1 MSLANIINSQIGRY
15 QIFERLGSGGM
26 ATVFRAEDTTLRRSV
41 AIKILR
47 ESLSFEP
54 TFTERF
60 KQEAQ
65 LIASLNHPNIVQ
77 VYDFDVIERNNEK
90 MVYMVMPYIVG
101 KTLASVLED
110 LRYEQSMLAQERVR
124 DIMLD
129 LCSALSY
136 AHVRGMVHRD
146 VKPSNI
152 LFDENNKA
160 ILTDFGI
167 AKLAQQQRGL
177 TQDGTIVGTPAYM
190 SPEQATGE
198 AIDGRSDIYA
208 LGIILFEMLTGR
220 TPFEDDGTVSV
231 LLKHV
236 QTPPPN
242 VTEFVPHI
250 SPYFDALVAHALAKN
265 PHDRYQTADEF
276 ATDIRAVFKGKP
288 STRQMTISGLAIN
301 EKIPSATRQVPLDGL
316 AKGASAQI
324 RPTTRIL
331 RTINTSII
339 KPAQQNPLTFVS
351 IGIALLALLLVAR
364 FSNATLQPTTIT
376 PTVQPNEL
384 VADSMT
390 STELF
395 GISNFDKA
403 DPMNG
408 EWQQNADGM
417 VSRMIVDGKYEL
429 NNIMADTASVTL
441 FNPMHIYQNV
451 RITMDAKLLDNSA
464 ENSGYGVI
472 FRYQDNDNYNVFAV
486 DGASRFSLWTRE
498 NGQWRELRDAESN
511 WSESRV
517 IQPIGRSNI
526 ITLNVYEDSISG
538 YVNGTRLVFM
548 TDTTFS
554 EGAVGIYMATPS
566 DGQANVSVETYTIS
580 QADNPVQSMTADS
593 QAESMTEGSVP
604 SMTNELT
611 PEATTAQ

>member
-47 ESLSFEP
+47 ESLSFDSN
-54 TFTERF
+54 FTERF

-90 MVYMVMPYIVG
+90 MVYMVMPYIIG

-110 LRYEQSMLAQERVR
+110 LRYQHSMLSQERVR

-136 AHVRGMVHRD
+136 AHARGMVHRD

-177 TQDGTIVGTPAYM
+177 TQDGTIVGTPSYM

-242 VTEFVPHI
+242 VTEFVPNI

-265 PHDRYQTADEF
+265 PNDRYQTAEEF
-276 ATDIRAVFKGKP
+276 AKDIREVFKGKP
-288 STRQMTISGLAIN
+288 STRQLTTSGLAIS
-301 EKIPSATRQVPLDGL
+301 EKIPSATRQLPVTPKDSSVQ
-316 AKGASAQI
+316 A

-331 RTINTSII
+331 NTINTSII

-351 IGIALLALLLVAR
+351 IGMALLALLLVAR
-364 FSNATLQPTTIT
+364 FSNTTLQPTTIT
-376 PTVQPNEL
+376 PTLQPNEL

-390 STELF
+390 NSEFF
-395 GISNFDKA
+395 GIANFDEGDA
-403 DPMNG
+403 LNA
-408 EWQQNADGM
+408 EWQQNTDGM
-417 VSRMIVDGKYEL
+417 VSRIIMDGKYQL
-429 NNIMADTASVTL
+429 SNIMSDTASVTL
-441 FNPMHIYQNV
+441 FNPEYEYQNV
-451 RITMDAKLLDNSA
+451 RITMDAKLLDSSA

-472 FRYQDNDNYNVFAV
+472 FRYQDTNNYNVFAV
-486 DGASRFSLWTRE
+486 DGAGRFSLWTRQ
-498 NGQWRELRDAESN
+498 NGQWRELRGAESN
-511 WSESRV
+511 WSESPV
-517 IQPIGRSNI
+517 IQPMGRSNI

-548 TDTTFS
+548 TDTTFAD
-554 EGAVGIYMATPS
+554 GAVGIYMATPS
-566 DGQANVSVETYTIS
+566 NGQANISVETYTLS

-604 SMTNELT
+604 SMTDEIT